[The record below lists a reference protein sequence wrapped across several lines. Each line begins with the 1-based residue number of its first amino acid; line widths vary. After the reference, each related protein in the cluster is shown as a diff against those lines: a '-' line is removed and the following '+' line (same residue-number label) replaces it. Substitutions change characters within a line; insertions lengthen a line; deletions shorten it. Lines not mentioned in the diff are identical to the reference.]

1 MRSCIRAS
9 LQTTRKNSKAKE
21 NRLSKRDFGEAILS
35 IREISEE
42 HFVCRQ
48 PEKLYQVGK
57 KELLAAKFIYKH
69 SSLGMAGGVSGTVG
83 VYRYLRLA

>member
-21 NRLSKRDFGEAILS
+21 NRLSKRDFGEATLS

-48 PEKLYQVGK
+48 PDEAVSSREERITCRK
-57 KELLAAKFIYKH
+57 IY
-69 SSLGMAGGVSGTVG
+69 L
-83 VYRYLRLA
+83 